1 MSSKQVI
8 VVAWEMGSREKGG
21 SVKSNE
27 KKGKARLGLFFITQ
41 LKLKVTKMKKKNRWH
56 LCGITY
62 FSSNLLELLAFN

>member
-41 LKLKVTKMKKKNRWH
+41 LKLKVTKMKKKIV
-56 LCGITY
+56 GIY
-62 FSSNLLELLAFN
+62 VALRISLLIF